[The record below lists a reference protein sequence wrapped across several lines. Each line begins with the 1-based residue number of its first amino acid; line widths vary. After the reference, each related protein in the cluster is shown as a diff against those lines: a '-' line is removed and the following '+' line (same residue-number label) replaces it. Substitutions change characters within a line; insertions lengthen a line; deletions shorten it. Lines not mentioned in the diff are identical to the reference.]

1 MSQHNK
7 VVDRQFGAQA
17 NAYLTSSVHANGK
30 EFTLLQTH
38 LKADANTE
46 KRILDLGSGAG
57 HVSFHVAPFAQEVV
71 AYDLSE
77 SMLKVVSDSAR
88 EKGLS
93 NITTEQGI
101 AEALPFADASFDYV
115 ISRYSAH
122 HWQDVGLALREARR
136 VLKPGGTL
144 VVVDVMA
151 PGNPLLDTYLQTVE
165 VLRDTSHVR
174 DYSAAEWYQF
184 FGEANFMVTESHR
197 QPLRLE
203 FESWIA
209 RMRTPDHYRD
219 AILALQRDMGQE
231 VRDYFQIDVAGSFT
245 TDVLMIWATK
255 C

>member
-17 NAYLTSSVHANGK
+17 NAYLTSAVHSSGK
-30 EFTLLQTH
+30 EFDLMQATLLEDENSS
-38 LKADANTE
+38 K
-46 KRILDLGSGAG
+46 KVLDLGCGAG
-57 HVSFHVAPFAQEVV
+57 HVSFNIAAVAKTVI

-77 SMLKVVSDSAR
+77 SMLAVVQESAQ
-88 EKGLS
+88 EKGFN
-93 NITTEQGI
+93 NIETQQGI
-101 AEALPFADASFDYV
+101 AEALPFADNTFDYV

-122 HWQDVGLALREARR
+122 HWQDVGLALREVRR

-144 VVVDVMA
+144 MVVDVMA

-184 FGEANFMVTESHR
+184 VGDANLVVTKSHR

-203 FESWIA
+203 FESWIE
-209 RMRTPDHYRD
+209 RMRTPDYYRD
-219 AILALQRDMGQE
+219 AILALQKDMGQE
-231 VRDYFQIDVAGSFT
+231 VRDYFKVEHTGSFT

-255 C
+255 